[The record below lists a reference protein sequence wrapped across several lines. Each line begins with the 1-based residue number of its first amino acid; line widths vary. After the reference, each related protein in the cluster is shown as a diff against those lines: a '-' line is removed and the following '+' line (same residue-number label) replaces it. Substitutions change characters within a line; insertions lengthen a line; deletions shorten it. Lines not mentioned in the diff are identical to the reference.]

1 MEGRKSFLLRM
12 DPELWRQLD
21 AWAQAEMRSVNGQI
35 EYLLKLAVEQ
45 RKGKAARKTDEPPK
59 PE

>member
-1 MEGRKSFLLRM
+1 M